1 MEKFNHMELQ
11 KLSNLQRYQE
21 GHCFEV

>member
-11 KLSNLQRYQE
+11 KLGNLQRYQE